1 MNRQNMSLK
10 QVMLMLLL
18 SFFSVAAI
26 AQAQKITGTVVD
38 SKGNPLEGVTVKVQ
52 TTNALTTSNKA
63 GAFTINAKTDDLIE
77 FSFVGFEGKKVK
89 VTNGILNVVLN
100 AATTDLQDVILV
112 GSRGSGRA
120 KLESPVPVDVI
131 KISEVAVN
139 TARMDLTS
147 SLNYAAPSFNYNK
160 QSGADGADHVDIGTL
175 RGLGPDQTLVLING
189 KRRHTTALVGLFG
202 TRGRGNSGVDL
213 NGFSQASVDR
223 IEILRDGASAQ
234 YGSDAIAGVM
244 NVILKKNTNEWNI
257 ITGLAGYYDK
267 KFNTY
272 QHKDKNDYLYGNPI
286 DGVTSAIQVNRGFDL
301 GKKGGFVNLSFD
313 VLDQGK
319 TFRQA
324 ASSDIADKYGLPT
337 NTWRQGFG
345 DGSLTSF
352 GAMMNLE
359 LPLGDNIK
367 FYAFGGMNNKKS
379 DAYAYTRNWSAR
391 PTRFPVNNDGSL
403 KFVPGIMFRSG
414 SGDTSYNPR
423 IQAQIQDISMVTG
436 FSKDNKNGWNWDFSN
451 AFGYNDFRYFG
462 AGTFN
467 ASDIG
472 NVTKTNF
479 DDGGFNFLQNTT
491 NFDLSKQFGT
501 VNNGGL
507 RVAYGAELRYEA
519 YRINRGEIASYK
531 AFPNNFGLQQA
542 PGAQGFPGFS
552 PDDEVDANRM
562 VTGMY
567 GDLEYTPS
575 EAFLITGAVRFEN
588 YSDFGAVSTFK
599 TSFRYKVTNNF
610 NFRGSFSTG
619 YRAPS
624 LQQKYFSNTLT
635 SFSQGGLVQSRVAN
649 NNDPITRLAGIPAL
663 KQETSNNMS
672 LGFSWKP
679 MQGLSV
685 TVDGYQI
692 KMKDRVV
699 LSGLF
704 SASDPNLPSELTS
717 KLNALGV
724 ATAQFFAN
732 AVNTTNTGVD
742 IVIDYQRKLS
752 ASEKIK
758 FLLVG
763 NLQYINIDQI
773 NVPSALQD
781 NKYTTDP
788 YYTSRAPF
796 FSKEIPSTF
805 FTTREIYFL
814 KASAPRSKFSFN
826 VDYTRNKITVGARI
840 TYFGNVQLTGF
851 GDPDYDGIYPMV
863 PPVDPSTADNTLSFN
878 DGIYVPEI
886 FNYRGKF
893 TTDIYS
899 NIQLSKKVN
908 FILGADNIFNVH
920 PDFAVNPQAKWWAGD
935 NETGG
940 PWDGVQMGY
949 NGLRLFTKLAFRF

>member
-1 MNRQNMSLK
+1 MRIKLTPLFL
-10 QVMLMLLL
+10 V
-18 SFFSVAAI
+18 FFSLFSLNSF
-26 AQAQKITGTVVD
+26 AQSQTIKGVVSD
-38 SKGNPLEGVTVKVQ
+38 SKGNALEGVTIKVV
-52 TTNALTTSNKA
+52 ASKAITTSSKNGSFSIA
-63 GAFTINAKTDDLIE
+63 VNANDVLE
-77 FSFVGFEGKKVK
+77 FSSVGFETKKQVA
-89 VTNGILNVVLN
+89 VGTSMNIILT
-100 AATTDLQDVILV
+100 ASTSDLQDVILV
-112 GSRGSGRA
+112 GSRGTGRA

-189 KRRHTTALVGLFG
+189 KRRHSTALVGLFG

-257 ITGLAGYYDK
+257 TTGMAGYYDK
-267 KFNTY
+267 KFNTN
-272 QHKDKNDYLYGNPI
+272 QFKDNNDYLYSGPI
-286 DGVTSAIQVNRGFDL
+286 DGVTSAIQANRGFNL
-301 GKKGGFVNLSFD
+301 GKKGGFINLSFD

-324 ASSDIADKYGLPT
+324 ASSDIADKDGLPT

-345 DGSLTSF
+345 DGSLTSY
-352 GAMMNLE
+352 GTMMNLE

-391 PTRFPVNNDGSL
+391 PTRFPVNPDGSL
-403 KFVPGIMFRSG
+403 KFVPDIMFQSG
-414 SGDTSYNPR
+414 SGDTSFNPR

-436 FSKDNKNGWNWDFSN
+436 FSKDNKSGWNWDFSN
-451 AFGYNDFRYFG
+451 AFGYNDFHYYG

-501 VNNGGL
+501 VNNGGV

-519 YRINRGEIASYK
+519 YRINRGEVASYK
-531 AFPNNFGLQQA
+531 AYPNNFGLEQA

-575 EAFLITGAVRFEN
+575 DAFLLTGAVRIEN

-599 TSFRYKVTNNF
+599 TSFRYKLTNNF
-610 NFRGSFSTG
+610 NLRGSFSTG

-635 SFSQGGLVQSRVAN
+635 SFSNGGLVQSRVAN
-649 NNDPITRLAGIPAL
+649 NNDPITKLAGIPSL

-672 LGFSWKP
+672 FGFSWKP
-679 MQGLSV
+679 VQGLSV

-704 SASDPNLPSELTS
+704 SAGDETLPTALTE
-717 KLNALGV
+717 KLNGLGV

-732 AVNTTNTGVD
+732 AVNTTNKGVD
-742 IVIDYQRKLS
+742 IVIDYQKKISATEKL
-752 ASEKIK
+752 K

-763 NLQYINIDQI
+763 NLQGIEIDAI
-773 NVPSALQD
+773 NVPAALS
-781 NKYTTDP
+781 TTE
-788 YYTSRAPF
+788 YNAN
-796 FSKEIPSTF
+796 TF
-805 FTTREIYFL
+805 FNDREKYFL
-814 KASAPRSKFSFN
+814 KASAPSSKFSFTA
-826 VDYTRNKITVGARI
+826 DYTKNKVSIGARV
-840 TYFGNVQLTGF
+840 TYFGNLTLTGF
-851 GDPDYDGIYPMV
+851 GYNGDGINPEV
-863 PPVDPSTADNTLSFN
+863 PSDADENVFL
-878 DGIYVPEI
+878 PEL
-886 FNYRGKF
+886 FNYSGKF
-893 TTDIYS
+893 STDIYS
-899 NIQLSKKVN
+899 NIQLSKKVS
-908 FILGADNIFNVH
+908 FIFGADNIFNVH
-920 PDFAVNPQAKWWAGD
+920 PDFAVNPQAKYWAGD

>member
-1 MNRQNMSLK
+1 MNLPIKVFLK
-10 QVMLMLLL
+10 ALTLLFITL
-18 SFFSVAAI
+18 YSFSAVA
-26 AQAQKITGTVVD
+26 QTQKISGTVVD
-38 SKGNPLEGVTVKVQ
+38 SKGSPLDGVTVRVQ
-52 TTNALTTSNKA
+52 TTK
-63 GAFTINAKTDDLIE
+63 AFTTTDKTGQFVLNAKINDLIE
-77 FSFVGFEGKKVK
+77 FSIVGFESKKIKANSTV
-89 VTNGILNVVLN
+89 LNVVL
-100 AATTDLQDVILV
+100 AVATNDLQDIILV
-112 GSRGSGRA
+112 GSRGTGRA
-120 KLESPVPVDVI
+120 KLESPVPVDMI
-131 KISEVAVN
+131 KFSEIAVN

-189 KRRHTTALVGLFG
+189 KRRHSTALVGLFG

-244 NVILKKNTNEWNI
+244 NVVLRKNTNEWNI
-257 ITGLAGYYDK
+257 TTGLAGYYDK

-272 QHKDKNDYLYGNPI
+272 QHRANKDYLYDKPI
-286 DGVTSAIQVNRGFDL
+286 DGITSAFQANRGFDL
-301 GKKGGFVNLSFD
+301 GKKGGFINLSFD
-313 VLDQGK
+313 ILDQGK

-324 ASSDIADKYGLPT
+324 ASSDITDKDGLPT

-345 DGSLTSF
+345 DGSLTSY
-352 GAMMNLE
+352 GTMLNLE
-359 LPLGDNIK
+359 LPVGDNTK
-367 FYAFGGMNNKKS
+367 FYAFGGINNKKS

-391 PTRFPVNNDGSL
+391 PTRFPVNSDGSL
-403 KFVPGIMFRSG
+403 KFVPEIMFQSG
-414 SGDTSYNPR
+414 SGDTSFNPR
-423 IQAQIQDISMVTG
+423 IQAKIQDISMVTG
-436 FSKDNKNGWNWDFSN
+436 FSRENNNGWNWDFSN
-451 AFGYNDFRYFG
+451 AFGYNDFHYYG

-507 RVAYGAELRYEA
+507 KVAYGAELRYEA

-531 AFPNNFGLQQA
+531 AYPNNFGLQQA

-552 PDDEVDANRM
+552 PEDEVDANRM

-575 EAFLITGAVRFEN
+575 DAFLITGAIRFEN
-588 YSDFGAVSTFK
+588 YSDFGAVSTYK
-599 TSFRYKVTNNF
+599 TSFRYKVTDNF

-635 SFSQGGLVQSRVAN
+635 SFSQGNLVQSRVAN
-649 NNDPITRLAGIPAL
+649 NNDPVTKLAGIPAL

-685 TVDGYQI
+685 TVDGYKI

-704 SASDPNLPSELTS
+704 SASDESLPTALTD

-742 IVIDYQRKLS
+742 VVIDYQKRLS
-752 ASEKIK
+752 ATEKLK

-763 NLQYINIDQI
+763 NFQDITLDEVH
-773 NVPSALQD
+773 VPDAL
-781 NKYTTDP
+781 NTNEYN
-788 YYTSRAPF
+788 AN
-796 FSKEIPSTF
+796 TF
-805 FTTREIYFL
+805 FNDREKYFL
-814 KASAPRSKFSFN
+814 KASAPASKLSFTT
-826 VDYTRNKITVGARI
+826 DYTKNKVSIGARV
-840 TYFGNVQLTGF
+840 TYFGKLTLTGF
-851 GDPDYDGIYPMV
+851 GYNGDGINPEV
-863 PPVDPSTADNTLSFN
+863 PTDADENVF
-878 DGIYVPEI
+878 VPEL
-886 FNYRGKF
+886 FNYGGKF

-908 FILGADNIFNVH
+908 FIFGADNIFNVH

-949 NGLRLFTKLAFRF
+949 NGLRVFTKLAFRF

>member
-1 MNRQNMSLK
+1 MRTKLITLFL
-10 QVMLMLLL
+10 V
-18 SFFSVAAI
+18 FFSLLTLSSF
-26 AQAQKITGTVVD
+26 AQNQTIKGVVSD
-38 SKGNPLEGVTVKVQ
+38 SKGNALEGVTIKV
-52 TTNALTTSNKA
+52 TNSKTVTTSNKNGSFA
-63 GAFTINAKTDDLIE
+63 IAANTNEVLE
-77 FSFVGFEGKKVK
+77 FSSVGFETKRQAAVSGSM
-89 VTNGILNVVLN
+89 NIILT
-100 AATTDLQDVILV
+100 ASTSDLQDVILV
-112 GSRGSGRA
+112 GSRGAGRV
-120 KLESPVPVDVI
+120 KTESPVPVDVI
-131 KISEVAVN
+131 KISEVAIN

-189 KRRHTTALVGLFG
+189 KRRHSTALVGLFG

-244 NVILKKNTNEWNI
+244 NVILRKNTNEWNI
-257 ITGLAGYYDK
+257 TTGLAGYYDK
-267 KFNTY
+267 KFNTN
-272 QHKDKNDYLYGNPI
+272 QFKDNKDYLYSGPI
-286 DGVTSAIQVNRGFDL
+286 DGVTSALQANRGFNL
-301 GKKGGFVNLSFD
+301 GKKGGFINLSFD

-324 ASSDIADKYGLPT
+324 ASSDIADKDGLPT

-345 DGSLTSF
+345 DGSLTSY

-367 FYAFGGMNNKKS
+367 FYAFGGMNNKRS

-391 PTRFPVNNDGSL
+391 PTRFPVNSDGSL
-403 KFVPGIMFRSG
+403 KFVPEIMFQSG
-414 SGDTSYNPR
+414 SGDTSFNPR

-451 AFGYNDFRYFG
+451 AFGYNDFHYYG

-491 NFDLSKQFGT
+491 NFDLSKQYGT

-519 YRINRGEIASYK
+519 YRINRGEVASYK
-531 AFPNNFGLQQA
+531 AYPNNFGLEQA

-552 PDDEVDANRM
+552 PYDEVDANRM

-575 EAFLITGAVRFEN
+575 DAFLLTGAVRVEN

-599 TSFRYKVTNNF
+599 TSFRYKLTNNF
-610 NFRGSFSTG
+610 NVRGSFSTG

-635 SFSQGGLVQSRVAN
+635 SFSNGGLVQSRVAN
-649 NNDPITRLAGIPAL
+649 NDDPITKLAGIPSL

-704 SASDPNLPSELTS
+704 SAGDETLPTALTD
-717 KLNALGV
+717 KLNSLGV

-742 IVIDYQRKLS
+742 IVVDYQKKLS
-752 ASEKIK
+752 ATEKLK

-763 NLQYINIDQI
+763 NLQGIEIDAI
-773 NVPSALQD
+773 NVPDAL
-781 NKYTTDP
+781 NTNEYN
-788 YYTSRAPF
+788 AN
-796 FSKEIPSTF
+796 TF
-805 FTTREIYFL
+805 FNDREKFFL
-814 KASAPRSKFSFN
+814 KASAPASKFSFTA
-826 VDYTRNKITVGARI
+826 DYTKKKVSIGARV
-840 TYFGNVQLTGF
+840 TYFGKLTLTGF
-851 GDPDYDGIYPMV
+851 GYNGDGINPEV
-863 PPVDPSTADNTLSFN
+863 PTDADENVFL
-878 DGIYVPEI
+878 PEH
-886 FNYRGKF
+886 FNYGGKF

-899 NIQLSKKVN
+899 NIQLSKKVS

>member
-1 MNRQNMSLK
+1 M
-10 QVMLMLLL
+10 V
-18 SFFSVAAI
+18 FFSFLTLNSF
-26 AQAQKITGTVVD
+26 AQSQTIKGVVSD
-38 SKGNPLEGVTVKVQ
+38 SKGNTLEGVTIKVVASK
-52 TTNALTTSNKA
+52 NVTTSNKN
-63 GAFTINAKTDDLIE
+63 GSFTIVANTNDVIE
-77 FSFVGFEGKKVK
+77 FSSIGFESKKQLAVDGSM
-89 VTNGILNVVLN
+89 NIILT
-100 AATTDLQDVILV
+100 ASTSDLQDVILV
-112 GSRGSGRA
+112 GSRGNGRA

-131 KISEVAVN
+131 KISEVAIN

-189 KRRHTTALVGLFG
+189 KRRHSTALVGLFG

-213 NGFSQASVDR
+213 NGFSQAAVDR

-244 NVILKKNTNEWNI
+244 NVILRKNTNEWNI
-257 ITGLAGYYDK
+257 TTGLAGYYDK
-267 KFNTY
+267 KFNTN
-272 QHKDKNDYLYGNPI
+272 QFKDNKDYLYGNPI
-286 DGVTSAIQVNRGFDL
+286 DGMTSAIQANRGFNL
-301 GKKGGFVNLSFD
+301 GKKGGFINLSFD

-324 ASSDIADKYGLPT
+324 ASSDIADKDGLPT

-345 DGSLTSF
+345 DASLTSY

-391 PTRFPVNNDGSL
+391 PTRFPVSPDGSL
-403 KFVPGIMFRSG
+403 KFVPDIMFQSG
-414 SGDTSYNPR
+414 SGDTSFNPR
-423 IQAQIQDISMVTG
+423 IQAEIQDISMVTG

-451 AFGYNDFRYFG
+451 SFGYNDFHYYG

-472 NVTKTNF
+472 NITKTNF

-491 NFDLSKQFGT
+491 NFDLSKQYGT

-519 YRINRGEIASYK
+519 YRINRGEVASYK
-531 AFPNNFGLQQA
+531 AYPNTFGLEQA

-575 EAFLITGAVRFEN
+575 DAFLLTGAVRVEN
-588 YSDFGAVSTFK
+588 YSDFGSVSTFK
-599 TSFRYKVTNNF
+599 TSFRYKLTNNF
-610 NFRGSFSTG
+610 NLRGSFSTG

-635 SFSQGGLVQSRVAN
+635 SFSNGGLVQSRVAN
-649 NNDPITRLAGIPAL
+649 NDDPITRLAGIPKL

-704 SASDPNLPSELTS
+704 SAEDESLPTALTD
-717 KLNALGV
+717 KLNGLGV

-732 AVNTTNTGVD
+732 AVNTTNSGVD
-742 IVIDYQRKLS
+742 IVVDYQKKISATEKL
-752 ASEKIK
+752 K

-763 NLQYINIDQI
+763 NLQRIEIDAI
-773 NVPSALQD
+773 NVPDALS
-781 NKYTTDP
+781 TTE
-788 YYTSRAPF
+788 YNAN
-796 FSKEIPSTF
+796 TF
-805 FTTREIYFL
+805 FNDREKYFL
-814 KASAPRSKFSFN
+814 KASAPASKFSFSTE
-826 VDYTRNKITVGARI
+826 YTKKKVSIGARV
-840 TYFGNVQLTGF
+840 TYFGKLTLTGF
-851 GDPDYDGIYPMV
+851 GYNGDGINPEV
-863 PPVDPSTADNTLSFN
+863 PSDADENVLL
-878 DGIYVPEI
+878 PEL
-886 FNYRGKF
+886 FNYSGKF
-893 TTDIYS
+893 ATDIYS

-908 FILGADNIFNVH
+908 FIFGADNIFNVH
-920 PDFAVNPQAKWWAGD
+920 PDFAVNPQAKYWAGD

>member
-1 MNRQNMSLK
+1 M
-10 QVMLMLLL
+10 V
-18 SFFSVAAI
+18 FFSFLTLNSF
-26 AQAQKITGTVVD
+26 AQNQTIKGVVSD
-38 SKGNPLEGVTVKVQ
+38 SKGNALEGVTIKVVASK
-52 TTNALTTSNKA
+52 NVTTSNKN
-63 GAFTINAKTDDLIE
+63 GSFTIVANTNDVIE
-77 FSFVGFEGKKVK
+77 FSSIGFESKKQLAVGGSM
-89 VTNGILNVVLN
+89 NIILT
-100 AATTDLQDVILV
+100 ASTSDLQDVILV
-112 GSRGSGRA
+112 GSRGNGRA

-131 KISEVAVN
+131 KISEVAIN

-189 KRRHTTALVGLFG
+189 KRRHSTALVGLFG

-244 NVILKKNTNEWNI
+244 NVILRKNTNEWNI
-257 ITGLAGYYDK
+257 TTGMAGYYDK
-267 KFNTY
+267 KFNTH
-272 QHKDKNDYLYGNPI
+272 QFKDNKDYLHSGPI
-286 DGVTSAIQVNRGFDL
+286 DGVTSAIQANRGFDL
-301 GKKGGFVNLSFD
+301 GKKGGFINLSFD

-324 ASSDIADKYGLPT
+324 ASSDIADKDGLPT

-345 DGSLTSF
+345 DASLTSY

-391 PTRFPVNNDGSL
+391 PTRFPVSPDGSL
-403 KFVPGIMFRSG
+403 KFVPEIMFQSG
-414 SGDTSYNPR
+414 SGDTSFNPR
-423 IQAQIQDISMVTG
+423 IQAEIQDISMVTG

-451 AFGYNDFRYFG
+451 SFGYNDFHYYG

-472 NVTKTNF
+472 NITKTNF

-491 NFDLSKQFGT
+491 NFDLSKQYGT

-519 YRINRGEIASYK
+519 YRINRGEVASYK
-531 AFPNNFGLQQA
+531 AYPNTFGLEQA

-575 EAFLITGAVRFEN
+575 DAFLLTGAVRVEN
-588 YSDFGAVSTFK
+588 YSDFGSVSTFK
-599 TSFRYKVTNNF
+599 TSFRYKLTNNF
-610 NFRGSFSTG
+610 NLRGSFSTG

-635 SFSQGGLVQSRVAN
+635 SFSNGGLVQSRVAN
-649 NNDPITRLAGIPAL
+649 NDDPITRLAGIPKL

-704 SASDPNLPSELTS
+704 SAEDESLPTALTD
-717 KLNALGV
+717 KLNGLGV

-732 AVNTTNTGVD
+732 AVNTTNSGVD
-742 IVIDYQRKLS
+742 IVVDYQKKISATEKL
-752 ASEKIK
+752 K

-763 NLQYINIDQI
+763 NLQRIEIDAI
-773 NVPSALQD
+773 NVPDALS
-781 NKYTTDP
+781 TTE
-788 YYTSRAPF
+788 YNAN
-796 FSKEIPSTF
+796 TF
-805 FTTREIYFL
+805 FNDREKYFL
-814 KASAPRSKFSFN
+814 KASAPASKFSFSTE
-826 VDYTRNKITVGARI
+826 YTKKKVSIGARV
-840 TYFGNVQLTGF
+840 TYFGKLTLTGF
-851 GDPDYDGIYPMV
+851 GYNGDGINPEV
-863 PPVDPSTADNTLSFN
+863 PSDADENVLL
-878 DGIYVPEI
+878 PEL
-886 FNYRGKF
+886 FNYSGKF
-893 TTDIYS
+893 ATDIYS

-908 FILGADNIFNVH
+908 FIFGADNIFNVH
-920 PDFAVNPQAKWWAGD
+920 PDFAVNPQAKYWAGD

>member
-1 MNRQNMSLK
+1 MKIKFKLLK
-10 QVMLMLLL
+10 HVLTLLL
-18 SFFSVAAI
+18 FTICSLNAM
-26 AQAQKITGTVVD
+26 AQNSKVNGTVVD
-38 SKGNPLEGVTVKVQ
+38 SKGSPLEGVTVKVQ
-52 TTNALTTSNKA
+52 ATSAYTTSDKT
-63 GAFTINAKTDDLIE
+63 GAFSINAKVGDLLE
-77 FSFVGFEGKKVK
+77 FSIVGFESKKVK
-89 VTNGILNVVLN
+89 ATTSTLNVVLS
-100 AATTDLQDVILV
+100 ASTTDLQDVILV
-112 GSRGSGRA
+112 GSRGTGRA

-189 KRRHTTALVGLFG
+189 KRRHSTALVGLFG

-244 NVILKKNTNEWNI
+244 NVVLRKNTKEWNVT
-257 ITGLAGYYDK
+257 TGLAGYYDK

-272 QHKDKNDYLYGNPI
+272 QFKDNKDYLYSNPI
-286 DGVTSAIQVNRGFDL
+286 DGVTSAIQANRGFDL
-301 GKKGGFVNLSFD
+301 GKKGGFINLSFD

-324 ASSDIADKYGLPT
+324 ASSDIADKDGLPT

-345 DGSLTSF
+345 DGSLTSY
-352 GAMMNLE
+352 GTMMNLE

-367 FYAFGGMNNKKS
+367 FYAFGGFNNKKS

-391 PTRFPVNNDGSL
+391 PTRFPVNSDGSL
-403 KFVPGIMFRSG
+403 KFVPEIMFQSG
-414 SGDTSYNPR
+414 SGDTSFNPR
-423 IQAQIQDISMVTG
+423 IQAKIQDISMVTG
-436 FSKDNKNGWNWDFSN
+436 FSKETKNGWNWDFSN
-451 AFGYNDFRYFG
+451 AFGYNDFHYFG

-472 NVTKTNF
+472 NITKTNF

-491 NFDLSKQFGT
+491 NFDLSKQYGT

-507 RVAYGAELRYEA
+507 KVAYGAELRYEA
-519 YRINRGEIASYK
+519 YRINRGEVASYK
-531 AFPNNFGLQQA
+531 AYPNTFGLEQA

-552 PDDEVDANRM
+552 PEDEVDANRM

-575 EAFLITGAVRFEN
+575 DAFLLTGAIRFEN

-599 TSFRYKVTNNF
+599 TSFRYKVTDNF

-635 SFSQGGLVQSRVAN
+635 SFSQGNLVQSRVAN
-649 NNDPITRLAGIPAL
+649 NNDPVTKLAGIPAL

-704 SASDPNLPSELTS
+704 SASDETLPTALTD
-717 KLNALGV
+717 KLNSLGV

-742 IVIDYQRKLS
+742 VVVEYQKKLS
-752 ASEKIK
+752 VSEKLK

-763 NLQYINIDQI
+763 NFQDITLDEVH
-773 NVPSALQD
+773 VPDAL
-781 NKYTTDP
+781 NTNEYN
-788 YYTSRAPF
+788 AN
-796 FSKEIPSTF
+796 TF
-805 FTTREIYFL
+805 FNDREKFFL
-814 KASAPRSKFSFN
+814 KASAPASKLSFTA
-826 VDYTRNKITVGARI
+826 DYTKKKVSVGARV
-840 TYFGNVQLTGF
+840 TYFGKLTLTGF
-851 GDPDYDGIYPMV
+851 GYNGDGINPEV
-863 PPVDPSTADNTLSFN
+863 PTDADENVF
-878 DGIYVPEI
+878 VPEH
-886 FNYRGKF
+886 FNYSGKF

-908 FILGADNIFNVH
+908 FIFGADNIFNVH

>member
-1 MNRQNMSLK
+1 M
-10 QVMLMLLL
+10 V
-18 SFFSVAAI
+18 FFSFLTLNSF
-26 AQAQKITGTVVD
+26 AQNQTIKGVISD
-38 SKGNPLEGVTVKVQ
+38 SKGNALEGVTIKVVASK
-52 TTNALTTSNKA
+52 NVTTSNKN
-63 GAFTINAKTDDLIE
+63 GSFTIVANTNDVIE
-77 FSFVGFEGKKVK
+77 FSSIGFESKKQLAVDGSM
-89 VTNGILNVVLN
+89 NIILT
-100 AATTDLQDVILV
+100 ASTSDLQDVILV
-112 GSRGSGRA
+112 GSRGNGRA

-131 KISEVAVN
+131 KISEVAIN

-189 KRRHTTALVGLFG
+189 KRRHSTALVGLFG

-244 NVILKKNTNEWNI
+244 NVILRKNTNEWNI
-257 ITGLAGYYDK
+257 TTGMAGYYDK
-267 KFNTY
+267 KFNTH
-272 QHKDKNDYLYGNPI
+272 QFKDNKDYLHSGPI
-286 DGVTSAIQVNRGFDL
+286 DGVTSAIQANRGFDL
-301 GKKGGFVNLSFD
+301 GKKGGFINLSFD

-324 ASSDIADKYGLPT
+324 ASSDIADKDGLPT

-345 DGSLTSF
+345 DASLTSY

-391 PTRFPVNNDGSL
+391 PTRFPVSPDGSL
-403 KFVPGIMFRSG
+403 KFVPEIMFQSG
-414 SGDTSYNPR
+414 SGDTSFNPR
-423 IQAQIQDISMVTG
+423 IQAEIQDISMVTG

-451 AFGYNDFRYFG
+451 SFGYNDFHYYG

-472 NVTKTNF
+472 NITKTSF

-491 NFDLSKQFGT
+491 NFDLSKQYGT

-519 YRINRGEIASYK
+519 YRINRGEVASYK
-531 AFPNNFGLQQA
+531 AYPNTFGLEQA

-552 PDDEVDANRM
+552 PDDEVNANRM

-575 EAFLITGAVRFEN
+575 DAFLLTGAVRVEN
-588 YSDFGAVSTFK
+588 YSDFGSVSTFK
-599 TSFRYKVTNNF
+599 TSFRYKLTNNF
-610 NFRGSFSTG
+610 NLRGSFSTG

-635 SFSQGGLVQSRVAN
+635 SFSNGGLVQSRVAN
-649 NNDPITRLAGIPAL
+649 NDDPITRLAGIPKL

-704 SASDPNLPSELTS
+704 SAEDESLPTALTD
-717 KLNALGV
+717 KLNGLGV

-732 AVNTTNTGVD
+732 AVNTTNSGVD
-742 IVIDYQRKLS
+742 IVVDYQKKISATEKL
-752 ASEKIK
+752 K

-763 NLQYINIDQI
+763 NLQRIEIDAI
-773 NVPSALQD
+773 NVPDALS
-781 NKYTTDP
+781 TTE
-788 YYTSRAPF
+788 YNAN
-796 FSKEIPSTF
+796 TF
-805 FTTREIYFL
+805 FNDREKYFL
-814 KASAPRSKFSFN
+814 KASAPASKFSFSTE
-826 VDYTRNKITVGARI
+826 YTKKKVSIGARV
-840 TYFGNVQLTGF
+840 TYFGKLTLTGF
-851 GDPDYDGIYPMV
+851 GYNGDGINPEV
-863 PPVDPSTADNTLSFN
+863 PSDADENVLL
-878 DGIYVPEI
+878 PEL
-886 FNYRGKF
+886 FNYSGKF
-893 TTDIYS
+893 ATDIYS

-908 FILGADNIFNVH
+908 FIFGADNIFNVH
-920 PDFAVNPQAKWWAGD
+920 PDFAVNPQAKYWAGD

>member
-1 MNRQNMSLK
+1 M
-10 QVMLMLLL
+10 V
-18 SFFSVAAI
+18 FFSFLTLNSF
-26 AQAQKITGTVVD
+26 AQSQTIKGVVSD
-38 SKGNPLEGVTVKVQ
+38 SKGNALEGVTIKVVASK
-52 TTNALTTSNKA
+52 NVTTSNKN
-63 GAFTINAKTDDLIE
+63 GSFTIVANTNDVIE
-77 FSFVGFEGKKVK
+77 FSSIGFESKKQLAVDGSM
-89 VTNGILNVVLN
+89 NIILT
-100 AATTDLQDVILV
+100 ASTSDLQDVILV
-112 GSRGSGRA
+112 GSRGNGRA

-131 KISEVAVN
+131 KISEVAIN

-189 KRRHTTALVGLFG
+189 KRRHSTALVGLFG

-257 ITGLAGYYDK
+257 TTGLAGYYDK
-267 KFNTY
+267 KFNTN
-272 QHKDKNDYLYGNPI
+272 QFKNNKDYLYGNPI
-286 DGVTSAIQVNRGFDL
+286 DGVTSAIQANRGFNL
-301 GKKGGFVNLSFD
+301 GKKGGFINLSFD

-324 ASSDIADKYGLPT
+324 ASSDIADKDGLPT

-345 DGSLTSF
+345 DGSLTSY

-391 PTRFPVNNDGSL
+391 PTRFPVSPDGSL
-403 KFVPGIMFRSG
+403 KFVPEIMFQSG
-414 SGDTSYNPR
+414 SGDTSFNPR
-423 IQAQIQDISMVTG
+423 IQAEIQDISMVTG

-451 AFGYNDFRYFG
+451 SFGYNDFHYYG

-491 NFDLSKQFGT
+491 NFDLSKQYGT

-519 YRINRGEIASYK
+519 YRINRGEVASYK
-531 AFPNNFGLQQA
+531 AYPNTFGLEQA

-575 EAFLITGAVRFEN
+575 DAFLLTGAVRVEN
-588 YSDFGAVSTFK
+588 YSDFGSVSTFK
-599 TSFRYKVTNNF
+599 TSFRYKLTNNF
-610 NFRGSFSTG
+610 NLRGSFSTG

-635 SFSQGGLVQSRVAN
+635 SFSNGGLVQSRVAN
-649 NNDPITRLAGIPAL
+649 NDDPITRLAGIPKL

-704 SASDPNLPSELTS
+704 SAEDESLPTALTD
-717 KLNALGV
+717 KLNGLGV

-732 AVNTTNTGVD
+732 AVNTTNSGVD
-742 IVIDYQRKLS
+742 IVVDYQKKISATEKL
-752 ASEKIK
+752 K

-763 NLQYINIDQI
+763 NLQRIEIDAI
-773 NVPSALQD
+773 NVPDALS
-781 NKYTTDP
+781 TTE
-788 YYTSRAPF
+788 YNAN
-796 FSKEIPSTF
+796 TF
-805 FTTREIYFL
+805 FNDREKYFL
-814 KASAPRSKFSFN
+814 KASAPASKFSFSTE
-826 VDYTRNKITVGARI
+826 YTKKKVSIGARV
-840 TYFGNVQLTGF
+840 TYFGKLTLTGF
-851 GDPDYDGIYPMV
+851 GYNGDGINPEV
-863 PPVDPSTADNTLSFN
+863 PSDADENVLL
-878 DGIYVPEI
+878 PEL
-886 FNYRGKF
+886 FNYSGKF
-893 TTDIYS
+893 ATDIYS

-908 FILGADNIFNVH
+908 FIFGADNIFNVH
-920 PDFAVNPQAKWWAGD
+920 PDFAVNPQAKYWAGD

>member
-1 MNRQNMSLK
+1 MHSKLTPLFL
-10 QVMLMLLL
+10 V
-18 SFFSVAAI
+18 FFSFLTLNSF
-26 AQAQKITGTVVD
+26 AQNQTIKGVVSD
-38 SKGNPLEGVTVKVQ
+38 SKGNALEGVTIKVVASK
-52 TTNALTTSNKA
+52 NVTTSNKNGSFA
-63 GAFTINAKTDDLIE
+63 IVANTNDVIE
-77 FSFVGFEGKKVK
+77 FSSIGFESKKQLAVDGSM
-89 VTNGILNVVLN
+89 NIILT
-100 AATTDLQDVILV
+100 ASTSDLQDVILV
-112 GSRGSGRA
+112 GSRGNGRA

-131 KISEVAVN
+131 KISEVAIN

-189 KRRHTTALVGLFG
+189 KRRHSTALVGLFG

-257 ITGLAGYYDK
+257 TTGMAGYYDK
-267 KFNTY
+267 KFNTH
-272 QHKDKNDYLYGNPI
+272 QFKDNKDYLHSGPI
-286 DGVTSAIQVNRGFDL
+286 DGVTSAIQANRGFDL
-301 GKKGGFVNLSFD
+301 GKKGGFINLSFD

-324 ASSDIADKYGLPT
+324 ASSDIADKDGLPT

-345 DGSLTSF
+345 DASLTSY

-391 PTRFPVNNDGSL
+391 PTRFPVNSNGSL
-403 KFVPGIMFRSG
+403 KFVPEIMFQSG
-414 SGDTSYNPR
+414 SGDTSFNPR

-451 AFGYNDFRYFG
+451 SFGYNDFHYYG

-491 NFDLSKQFGT
+491 NFDLSKQYGT

-519 YRINRGEIASYK
+519 YRINRGEVASYK
-531 AFPNNFGLQQA
+531 AYPNNFGLEQA

-575 EAFLITGAVRFEN
+575 DALLITGAVRVEN
-588 YSDFGAVSTFK
+588 YSDFGSVSTFK
-599 TSFRYKVTNNF
+599 TSFRYKLTNNF
-610 NFRGSFSTG
+610 NLRGSFSTG

-635 SFSQGGLVQSRVAN
+635 SFSNGGLVQSRVAN
-649 NNDPITRLAGIPAL
+649 NDDPITRLAGIPKL

-704 SASDPNLPSELTS
+704 SAEDETLPTALTD
-717 KLNALGV
+717 KLNGLGV

-732 AVNTTNTGVD
+732 AVNTTNSGID
-742 IVIDYQRKLS
+742 IVVDYQKKISATEKL
-752 ASEKIK
+752 K

-763 NLQYINIDQI
+763 NLQRIEIDAI
-773 NVPSALQD
+773 NVPDALS
-781 NKYTTDP
+781 TTE
-788 YYTSRAPF
+788 YNAN
-796 FSKEIPSTF
+796 TF
-805 FTTREIYFL
+805 FNDREKYFL
-814 KASAPRSKFSFN
+814 KASAPASKFSFSTEYSKQK
-826 VDYTRNKITVGARI
+826 VSIGARV
-840 TYFGNVQLTGF
+840 TYFGNLTLTGF
-851 GDPDYDGIYPMV
+851 GYNGDGINPEV
-863 PPVDPSTADNTLSFN
+863 PSDADENIFL
-878 DGIYVPEI
+878 PEL
-886 FNYRGKF
+886 FNYSGKF
-893 TTDIYS
+893 STDIYS

-908 FILGADNIFNVH
+908 FIFGADNIFNVH
-920 PDFAVNPQAKWWAGD
+920 PDFAVNPQAKYWAGD

>member
-1 MNRQNMSLK
+1 MRTKLIPLFL
-10 QVMLMLLL
+10 V
-18 SFFSVAAI
+18 FFSLLTLNGF
-26 AQAQKITGTVVD
+26 AQKETMRGVITD
-38 SKGNPLEGVTVKVQ
+38 AKGNALEGVTIKAVASKLV
-52 TTNALTTSNKA
+52 TTSSKNGSFSIA
-63 GAFTINAKTDDLIE
+63 ANVSDVLE
-77 FSFVGFEGKKVK
+77 FSSIGFETKRQAAVSSSMKI
-89 VTNGILNVVLN
+89 ILT
-100 AATTDLQDVILV
+100 ASTSDLQDVILV
-112 GSRGSGRA
+112 GSRGTGRA

-131 KISEVAVN
+131 KISEVAIN

-189 KRRHTTALVGLFG
+189 KRRHSTALVGLFG

-244 NVILKKNTNEWNI
+244 NVILRKNTNEWNI
-257 ITGLAGYYDK
+257 TTGMAGYYDK
-267 KFNTY
+267 KFNTN
-272 QHKDKNDYLYGNPI
+272 QFKDNKDYLYSGPI
-286 DGVTSAIQVNRGFDL
+286 DGVTSAIQANRGFNL
-301 GKKGGFVNLSFD
+301 GKKGGFINLSFD

-324 ASSDIADKYGLPT
+324 ASSDIADKDGLPT

-345 DGSLTSF
+345 DGSLTSY

-391 PTRFPVNNDGSL
+391 PTRFPVNSNGSL
-403 KFVPGIMFRSG
+403 KFVPDIMFQSG
-414 SGDTSYNPR
+414 SGDTSFNPR

-451 AFGYNDFRYFG
+451 AFGYNDFHYYG

-472 NVTKTNF
+472 NITKTNF

-501 VNNGGL
+501 VNNGGI

-519 YRINRGEIASYK
+519 YRINRGEVASYK
-531 AFPNNFGLQQA
+531 AYPNNFGLEQA

-552 PDDEVDANRM
+552 TDDEVDANRM

-567 GDLEYTPS
+567 GDFEYTPS
-575 EAFLITGAVRFEN
+575 DAFLLTGAVRLEN

-599 TSFRYKVTNNF
+599 TSFRYKVTTNF
-610 NFRGSFSTG
+610 NLRGSFSTG

-635 SFSQGGLVQSRVAN
+635 SFSNGGLVQSRVAN
-649 NNDPITRLAGIPAL
+649 NDDPITRLAGIPKL

-704 SASDPNLPSELTS
+704 SAGDESLPVELTS

-742 IVIDYQRKLS
+742 VVIDYQKKLS
-752 ASEKIK
+752 ATEKLK

-763 NLQYINIDQI
+763 NLQGIEIDAI
-773 NVPSALQD
+773 NVPDALS
-781 NKYTTDP
+781 TTE
-788 YYTSRAPF
+788 YNAN
-796 FSKEIPSTF
+796 TF
-805 FTTREIYFL
+805 FNDREKFFL
-814 KASAPRSKFSFN
+814 KASAPASKFSFSA
-826 VDYTRNKITVGARI
+826 DYTKKKVSIGARV
-840 TYFGNVQLTGF
+840 TYFGNLTLTGF
-851 GDPDYDGIYPMV
+851 GYNGDGINPEV
-863 PPVDPSTADNTLSFN
+863 PSDADENVFL
-878 DGIYVPEI
+878 PEH
-886 FNYRGKF
+886 FNYSGKF
-893 TTDIYS
+893 STDIYS

-908 FILGADNIFNVH
+908 FIFGADNIFNVH
-920 PDFAVNPQAKWWAGD
+920 PDFAVNPQAKYWAGD

>member
-1 MNRQNMSLK
+1 MKIKFKLLK
-10 QVMLMLLL
+10 HALTLLL
-18 SFFSVAAI
+18 FTICSLNAM
-26 AQAQKITGTVVD
+26 AQNSKINGTVVD
-38 SKGNPLEGVTVKVQ
+38 GKGSPLEGVTVKVQ
-52 TTNALTTSNKA
+52 ATSTYTTSDKT
-63 GAFTINAKTDDLIE
+63 GAFSINAKVDDLLE
-77 FSFVGFEGKKVK
+77 FSIVGFDSKKVK
-89 VTNGILNVVLN
+89 ATNGTLNVVLN
-100 AATTDLQDVILV
+100 ASTTDLQDVILV
-112 GSRGSGRA
+112 GSRGTGRA

-189 KRRHTTALVGLFG
+189 KRRHSTALVGLFG

-244 NVILKKNTNEWNI
+244 NVVLRKNTNEWNI
-257 ITGLAGYYDK
+257 TTGLAGYYDK

-272 QHKDKNDYLYGNPI
+272 QHKDKKDYLYSNPI
-286 DGVTSAIQVNRGFDL
+286 DGITSAIQANRGFDL
-301 GKKGGFVNLSFD
+301 GKKGGFINLSFD

-324 ASSDIADKYGLPT
+324 ASSDIADKDGLPT

-345 DGSLTSF
+345 DGSLTSY
-352 GAMMNLE
+352 GTMMNLE
-359 LPLGDNIK
+359 LPVGDNIK
-367 FYAFGGMNNKKS
+367 FYAFGGFNNKKS

-391 PTRFPVNNDGSL
+391 PTRFPVNSDGSL
-403 KFVPGIMFRSG
+403 KFVPEIMFQSG
-414 SGDTSYNPR
+414 SGDTSFNPR
-423 IQAQIQDISMVTG
+423 IQAKIQDISMVTG
-436 FSKDNKNGWNWDFSN
+436 FSKETKNGWNWDFSN
-451 AFGYNDFRYFG
+451 AFGYNDFHYYG

-507 RVAYGAELRYEA
+507 KVAYGAELRYEA
-519 YRINRGEIASYK
+519 YRINRGEVASYK
-531 AFPNNFGLQQA
+531 AYPNTFGLEQA

-552 PDDEVDANRM
+552 PEDEVDANRM

-575 EAFLITGAVRFEN
+575 DAFLITGAIRFEN

-599 TSFRYKVTNNF
+599 TSFRYKVTDNF

-635 SFSQGGLVQSRVAN
+635 SFSQGNLVQSRVAN
-649 NNDPITRLAGIPAL
+649 NNDPVTKLAGIPSL

-672 LGFSWKP
+672 IGFSWKP

-704 SASDPNLPSELTS
+704 SASDETLPTALTD
-717 KLNALGV
+717 KLNSLGV

-742 IVIDYQRKLS
+742 VVVEYQKKLS
-752 ASEKIK
+752 ASEKLK

-763 NLQYINIDQI
+763 NFQDITLDEVH
-773 NVPSALQD
+773 VPDAL
-781 NKYTTDP
+781 NTNEYN
-788 YYTSRAPF
+788 AN
-796 FSKEIPSTF
+796 TF
-805 FTTREIYFL
+805 FNDREKFFL
-814 KASAPRSKFSFN
+814 KASAPASKLSFTA
-826 VDYTRNKITVGARI
+826 DYTKKKVSVGARV
-840 TYFGNVQLTGF
+840 TYFGKLTLTGF
-851 GDPDYDGIYPMV
+851 GYNGDGINPEV
-863 PPVDPSTADNTLSFN
+863 PTDADENVF
-878 DGIYVPEI
+878 VPEH
-886 FNYRGKF
+886 FNYSGKF

-908 FILGADNIFNVH
+908 FIFGADNIFNVH

-949 NGLRLFTKLAFRF
+949 NGLRLFTKLAFKF

>member
-1 MNRQNMSLK
+1 MNLPIKVFLK
-10 QVMLMLLL
+10 ALTLLFITL
-18 SFFSVAAI
+18 YSFSAVA
-26 AQAQKITGTVVD
+26 QTQKISGTVVD
-38 SKGNPLEGVTVKVQ
+38 SKGSPLDGVTVRVQ
-52 TTNALTTSNKA
+52 TTK
-63 GAFTINAKTDDLIE
+63 AFTTTDKTGRFVLNAKIDDLIE
-77 FSFVGFEGKKVK
+77 FSIVGFESKKIKANSTV
-89 VTNGILNVVLN
+89 LNVVL
-100 AATTDLQDVILV
+100 AATTNDLQDIILV
-112 GSRGSGRA
+112 GSRGTGRA
-120 KLESPVPVDVI
+120 KLESPVPVDMI
-131 KISEVAVN
+131 KFSEIAVN

-189 KRRHTTALVGLFG
+189 KRRHSTALVGLFG

-244 NVILKKNTNEWNI
+244 NVVLRKNTNEWNI
-257 ITGLAGYYDK
+257 TTGLAGYYDK

-272 QHKDKNDYLYGNPI
+272 QHRANKDYLYDKPI
-286 DGVTSAIQVNRGFDL
+286 DGITSAFQANRGFDL
-301 GKKGGFVNLSFD
+301 GKKGGFINLSFD
-313 VLDQGK
+313 ILDQGK

-324 ASSDIADKYGLPT
+324 ASSDITDKDGLPT

-345 DGSLTSF
+345 DGSLTSY
-352 GAMMNLE
+352 GTMLNLE
-359 LPLGDNIK
+359 LPVGDNTK
-367 FYAFGGMNNKKS
+367 FYAFGGINNKKS

-391 PTRFPVNNDGSL
+391 PTRFPVNSDGSL
-403 KFVPGIMFRSG
+403 KFVPEIMFQSG
-414 SGDTSYNPR
+414 SGDTSFNPR
-423 IQAQIQDISMVTG
+423 IQAKIQDISMVTG
-436 FSKDNKNGWNWDFSN
+436 FSRENNNGWNWDFSN
-451 AFGYNDFRYFG
+451 AFGYNDFHYYG

-507 RVAYGAELRYEA
+507 KVAYGAELRYEA

-531 AFPNNFGLQQA
+531 AYPNNFGLQQA

-552 PDDEVDANRM
+552 PEDEVDANRM

-575 EAFLITGAVRFEN
+575 DAFLITGAIRFEN
-588 YSDFGAVSTFK
+588 YSDFGAVSTYK
-599 TSFRYKVTNNF
+599 TSFRYKVTDNF

-635 SFSQGGLVQSRVAN
+635 SFSQGNLVQSRVAN
-649 NNDPITRLAGIPAL
+649 NNDPVTKLAGIPAL

-685 TVDGYQI
+685 TVDGYKI

-704 SASDPNLPSELTS
+704 SASDESLPTALTD

-742 IVIDYQRKLS
+742 VVIDYQKRLS
-752 ASEKIK
+752 ATEKLK

-763 NLQYINIDQI
+763 NFQDITLDEVH
-773 NVPSALQD
+773 VPDAL
-781 NKYTTDP
+781 NTNEYN
-788 YYTSRAPF
+788 AN
-796 FSKEIPSTF
+796 TF
-805 FTTREIYFL
+805 FNDREKYFL
-814 KASAPRSKFSFN
+814 KASAPASKLSFTT
-826 VDYTRNKITVGARI
+826 DYTKNKVSIGARV
-840 TYFGNVQLTGF
+840 TYFGKLTLTGF
-851 GDPDYDGIYPMV
+851 GYNGDGINPEV
-863 PPVDPSTADNTLSFN
+863 PTDADENVF
-878 DGIYVPEI
+878 VPEL
-886 FNYRGKF
+886 FNYGGKF

-908 FILGADNIFNVH
+908 FIFGADNIFNVH

-949 NGLRLFTKLAFRF
+949 NGLRVFTKLAFRF